1 MKLDVKKSLTGGE
14 FKVSIEFKSYEV
26 FEEGLMEDFGT
37 PVLQIPVSTWG
48 ATAADSDGSI
58 VISDIAK
65 DKEDGNFSIDLAK
78 EIITKLDN
86 TFKADY
92 TVKIADIEEGAL
104 AEPLDSVVKMAE
116 AKCAL
121 FIEVIKKEAKA
132 KMDSLRAMKTDF
144 EAVVKNP
151 EVIKV

>member
-48 ATAADSDGSI
+48 ATATSNEGKI
-58 VISDIAK
+58 VIEDIEQ
-65 DKEDGNFSIDLAK
+65 DKADAVCSIDLTK
-78 EIITKLDN
+78 EIDVKLDN
-86 TFKADY
+86 LFKTEYA
-92 TVKIADIEEGAL
+92 VKIADIEEGTL

-144 EAVVKNP
+144 EAVIKNP